1 MGKRN
6 VKKISVPYR
15 TFGRKNQEEPKK
27 LLRKT
32 KHLSNMKETAIT
44 EMKKK
49 GHAKFKETQFI
60 QLQSLQIPKSKQPLR
75 FLKKLLWLT
84 LSTKPKTAPKILS
97 LSSYNFK
104 MPKSKQPLRF
114 LKKLLSL
121 ALSTKPKTT
130 PKILN
135 LSSYNF
141 KNIQLSVLRHI
152 TKFTSIRSRSL
163 LSYKNDLSNFTK
175 KNQMKEIFNDTEYQ
189 NE

>member
-1 MGKRN
+1 
-6 VKKISVPYR
+6 
-15 TFGRKNQEEPKK
+15 
-27 LLRKT
+27 
-32 KHLSNMKETAIT
+32 
-44 EMKKK
+44 MKKK

-60 QLQSLQIPKSKQPLR
+60 QLQSLQMPKLKQPLR
-75 FLKKLLWLT
+75 FLKKLLSLT

-97 LSSYNFK
+97 LSSYNFV
-104 MPKSKQPLRF
+104 MPKPKQPLRF

-141 KNIQLSVLRHI
+141 KMPKLKQPLRFLKKLLSLTLSTKPKTTPKILNLSSYNFNNIQLSVLRQI
-152 TKFTSIRSRSL
+152 TKFTSTRSRSL